1 MPDDRS
7 PTPAVPTPALNG
19 TPQTAGTSEPSRL
32 DRWLVRMRLKPGN
45 TIREN
50 LADALSD
57 TTPSTHDFT
66 AQEQAMLANILRLR
80 EVRVEDVM
88 VPRGDVVGV
97 DRSCTLGELLHLFE
111 EHGHSRLPVFRD
123 SLDDPMGMVH
133 IKDLMLHLTKL
144 ARATARRGRKRGTD
158 DPDSLDM
165 GRISLDGSLDKAKIM
180 RRVLFVPPS
189 MLAVDLMG
197 RMQATRTQ
205 MALVIDE
212 YGGTDGLVSLED
224 IVEEV
229 VGEIEDEHD
238 DDEEAMIVARGEGV
252 WSADARAEL
261 SQLRDALGEIDLS
274 AWGDEVDTLGGL
286 VFTLAGHIPVRGEV
300 VTGVPGYEFRITDAD
315 PRRVRRLQIVA
326 RGRGGGRRRRAEPPM
341 QTGSVAAAAVTA
353 PSPEAAANG
362 GATDDRT
369 RAEGSEPSGGGH
381 DAGLARDARSTG
393 GHGAN
398 LAADGKSLDHAGG
411 LATSKPPLPPKDR
424 ATGG

>member
-1 MPDDRS
+1 MPDNDRS
-7 PTPAVPTPALNG
+7 PHAAASAHGSLNG
-19 TPQTAGTSEPSRL
+19 APANDAAPVNGTHATPVNGTANGAADAAPSRL
-32 DRWLVRMRLKPGN
+32 DRLLIRLRLKPGN
-45 TIREN
+45 TIRED
-50 LADALSD
+50 LRDALSD
-57 TTPSTHDFT
+57 ATPTTHDFT

-97 DRSCTLGELLHLFE
+97 DRASTLGELLHLFE

-123 SLDDPMGMVH
+123 SLDDPMGMIH

-144 ARATARRGRKRGTD
+144 ARSKRRKADASGA
-158 DPDSLDM
+158 PDALDM
-165 GRISLDGSLDKAKIM
+165 GRIALDGPLHKAGIM

-238 DDEEAMIVARGEGV
+238 DDEDDMIVARGEGV

-261 SQLRDALGEIDLS
+261 SQLREVLGDIDLG
-274 AWGDEVDTLGGL
+274 AWDDEVDTLGGL

-326 RGRGGGRRRRAEPPM
+326 RGRAGARRRRRPDASQP
-341 QTGSVAAAAVTA
+341 SSASAAIAAPA
-353 PSPEAAANG
+353 SPSAMPE
-362 GATDDRT
+362 
-369 RAEGSEPSGGGH
+369 
-381 DAGLARDARSTG
+381 
-393 GHGAN
+393 
-398 LAADGKSLDHAGG
+398 
-411 LATSKPPLPPKDR
+411 PPLPAKDR
-424 ATGG
+424 ASGK